1 MSQQEKLEKRQEELR
16 KLISRNQR
24 HLQKLEEQ
32 KASFGL
38 HTPPHILT
46 EIEDI
51 EVELGRLRTELEEI
65 EEEIGL
71 AEALKFSRA
80 LVAGAP
86 EVRVQTRPEQK
97 VDSWGIASV
106 KSRLHALSEIVAQD
120 AMKEAVI
127 AAEEYQHD
135 ALTML
140 VPLIVDLRW
149 CRGYKSG
156 LTKLLKVPPPQ
167 KRLRDFQCEEVSS
180 PCPVMDGVLSAEQDG
195 PDRVL
200 VQLDGNP
207 AISVANIEPSK
218 MQTVLDSVNDFGRL
232 GVPST
237 GGLSLLARIGDIPI
251 HSQTEDFSELA
262 AALFRNREALIPLV
276 ARLGMPGDELL
287 LPDEEDFPSTG
298 KPLLEDTLQEQSSRE
313 ARGWPQLEQSQKEG
327 LETQVFLASR
337 AVQRQIGKRRN
348 SQEEFEK
355 MLNTLMAKDPEK
367 ARQLIQALMS
377 KQSRAR

>member
-1 MSQQEKLEKRQEELR
+1 MSQQEKLKKRQEQLKEL
-16 KLISRNQR
+16 INRNQR
-24 HLQKLEEQ
+24 RLHELKKQ

-38 HTPPHILT
+38 DTRPHILT

-51 EVELGRLRTELEEI
+51 ETELGDLRTELEEI

-71 AEALKFSRA
+71 AEALKCSRA

-86 EVRVQTRPEQK
+86 EARAQTRPKQE
-97 VDSWGIASV
+97 VDSWAVASV
-106 KSRLHALSEIVAQD
+106 KSRLHALSEIVAGD
-120 AMKEAVI
+120 AMKEAAI

-149 CRGYKSG
+149 SRGYKSG
-156 LTKLLKVPPPQ
+156 LTRLLKIPPPQ
-167 KRLRDFQCEEVSS
+167 KQLRDFQCKEVSP
-180 PCPVMDGVLSAEQDG
+180 PCPVMDGLLSAEQDG

-207 AISVANIEPSK
+207 AILIGHIGSSE
-218 MQTVLDSVNDFGRL
+218 MQTVLDSVNDYGRL
-232 GVPST
+232 GVPNS
-237 GGLSLLARIGDIPI
+237 GGLSLLERIGDIPI
-251 HSQTEDFSELA
+251 RSQTEDFSELA
-262 AALFRNREALIPLV
+262 TALFRNREALIPLV

-287 LPDEEDFPSTG
+287 LPDEEEFPSIG

-313 ARGWPQLEQSQKEG
+313 ARGWPKLEQSQKEG

-337 AVQRQIGKRRN
+337 AVQRQTGKRRS
-348 SQEEFEK
+348 SQEDLQK
-355 MLNTLMAKDPEK
+355 MLNLLMAQDPEK
-367 ARQLIQALMS
+367 ARQLIQALRS
-377 KQSRAR
+377 RQSRAK